1 MITIRRLVPGIAI
14 LFLLA
19 GCATVSAKTDF
30 SGVQKTVAS
39 RTEARVHWNQ
49 GGPEDAAVAQAIEST
64 LGKELTVEAAVQLAL
79 LNNRTL
85 QATFEEL
92 GIAQADLVQA
102 GLLKNPVFAGHVRF
116 SDQSGQGTNTEFSV
130 SQDFMEL
137 FARSLRKKVAAAQ
150 LESVQFR
157 VSDAVLK
164 LSAEVRLAYYAL
176 QGAEHSQKSFET
188 IVQAAQAAV
197 DLAERQHTAG
207 NSNDLEFAG
216 EQAAFQQANLDLI
229 RSQAELLS
237 ARERLNRLIGLT
249 ENPSW
254 TISEIVPAMPSREP
268 SGETLEQ
275 QALSQRLDLL
285 AARNDVHASEQVVD
299 LARRGAWPAVN
310 IGVDTERDPDGT
322 RVTGPSWEAE
332 LPVFDQKQ
340 TPVARAQAQL
350 RQNQN
355 RVAALE
361 TQIRSEVRASL
372 NHVQVSRQLIDRY
385 RDEMIPLREKIV
397 AETQKH
403 YNFMLKGAFQL
414 LQAKRDELN
423 AYREYMNALQDYWQ
437 ARTDLERAVGGR
449 LPVSESSPIPMA
461 HPAEPKQEAAH
472 HHHH

>member
-1 MITIRRLVPGIAI
+1 MITIRRSVPAMAMF
-14 LFLLA
+14 FLLG
-19 GCATVSAKTDF
+19 GCASVSAKADF
-30 SGVQKTVAS
+30 SGVQKTIAS

-49 GGPEDAAVAQAIEST
+49 GGPEDVAVAQVIQST

-79 LNNRTL
+79 LNNRGL

-116 SDQSGQGTNTEFSV
+116 SDQSGEGTNTEFSV

-150 LESVQFR
+150 FESVQFR

-164 LSAEVRLAYYAL
+164 LSAEVRSAYYAL
-176 QGAEHSQKSFET
+176 QGAEHARKSFET
-188 IVQAAQAAV
+188 LVQAAQAAV
-197 DLAERQHTAG
+197 DLADRQHAAG
-207 NSNDLEFAG
+207 NINDLDLAN
-216 EQAAFQQANLDLI
+216 EQAAFQQANLDMI

-237 ARERLNRLIGLT
+237 ARERLNRLIGLA

-254 TISEIVPAMPSREP
+254 KISEALPALPSIEF

-285 AARNDVHASEQVVD
+285 AARKDVLASEQAVG

-310 IGVDTERDPDGT
+310 VGVDTERDPDGT

-332 LPVFDQKQ
+332 LPIFDQRQ
-340 TPVARAQAQL
+340 TPIARAQAQL
-350 RQNQN
+350 RQSQH

-361 TQIRSEVRASL
+361 TEIRSEVRSSL
-372 NHVQVSRQLIDRY
+372 NHAQISRQLVDRY

-423 AYREYMNALQDYWQ
+423 TYREYMNALQDYWQ
-437 ARTDLERAVGGR
+437 ARIDLERAVGGR
-449 LPVSESSPIPMA
+449 LP
-461 HPAEPKQEAAH
+461 KQN
-472 HHHH
+472 